1 MRVKGFAF
9 TVQLSNIILKS
20 VTAACS
26 LPADEK
32 NSSTIPS
39 SMLSE
44 NKARTIKYGH
54 PFKKIHSQIP
64 LHHTLFRK
72 NLTTYHPLHHT
83 NTMLKSLTAFAHQE
97 KPDSPYRIFRE
108 NLGFSVA
115 ELSKKLDLSDRM
127 IYKAEV
133 GAVHTPT
140 SDIRNVYAGLLSKL
154 VKPNLETYSNPNRT
168 PLPPDILNKT
178 HLRNCMDFWDLLWE
192 NYIIQSL
199 NSNNLP
205 ENWEGRIPFRNLAPR
220 KDDDLDR
227 QWFNLDVHYLA
238 DVNYVECTPYNV
250 GCIMKMS
257 DHPIGKYMNRKM
269 KNRPAQFTERMRL
282 WDEILQQPEIVINKQ
297 GRLGK
302 FADERFERAED
313 A

>member
-1 MRVKGFAF
+1 
-9 TVQLSNIILKS
+9 
-20 VTAACS
+20 
-26 LPADEK
+26 
-32 NSSTIPS
+32 
-39 SMLSE
+39 
-44 NKARTIKYGH
+44 
-54 PFKKIHSQIP
+54 
-64 LHHTLFRK
+64 
-72 NLTTYHPLHHT
+72 
-83 NTMLKSLTAFAHQE
+83 MLKSLTAFAHQE

-115 ELSKKLDLSDRM
+115 ELSRKMDLSDRM
-127 IYKAEV
+127 IYKAET
-133 GAVHTPT
+133 GAVYTPT
-140 SDIRNVYAGLLSKL
+140 DDIRNVYAGLLSKL
-154 VKPNLETYSNPNRT
+154 IKPNLDWFPNQTRT
-168 PLPPDILNKT
+168 PTVPDLINKA

-205 ENWEGRIPFRNLAPR
+205 ENWEGKIPFRNLAPK

-227 QWFNLDVHYLA
+227 QWFNLDAHYLA

-282 WDEILQQPEIVINKQ
+282 WDEILRQPEMVINSQ
-297 GRLGK
+297 GRLAR
-302 FADERFERAED
+302 FADEKFERSENA
-313 A
+313 